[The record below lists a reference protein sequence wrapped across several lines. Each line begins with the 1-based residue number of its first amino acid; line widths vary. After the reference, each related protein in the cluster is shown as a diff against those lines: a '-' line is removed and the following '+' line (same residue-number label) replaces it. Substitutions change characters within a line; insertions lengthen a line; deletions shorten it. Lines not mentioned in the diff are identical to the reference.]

1 MKQALLAIVVGWKT
15 GYAFGRETVQ
25 EAAMALVSSGHVTTV
40 QRWLEQLE
48 ASRTPEAQAAYL
60 AELRASVKR
69 YEARYGMASER
80 IHDAIDAGLLVED
93 LDVCNWI
100 FDYELLRDI
109 EER

>member
-15 GYAFGRETVQ
+15 GYAFGGESVQ
-25 EAAMALVSSGHVTTV
+25 EATMALVSSGHVTTV

-69 YEARYGMASER
+69 YEERYGMPSHR
-80 IHDAIDAGLLVED
+80 VHDAIEAGELIED
-93 LDVCNWI
+93 LAVGHWI
-100 FDYELLRDI
+100 FQYDLLCDV
-109 EER
+109 EGE